1 MLSNKGRKTIQ
12 TQKIH
17 PIEWIVLC
25 KTKMT
30 KSAPWLQVFNLVIGG
45 RSAKKHRNFVAR
57 NTSQSQMCELSREP
71 PKLILRFGEP
81 LCDFAATR
89 YAPVHKFHLAN
100 RTSLQARALGVS
112 LIARRTPFSQSEKR
126 RANTARRPKRRKNEG
141 SNIPSFFLWSKWRYP
156 TRTTFKKCDKAL
168 QYKTCWACLER
179 SR

>member
-1 MLSNKGRKTIQ
+1 MNNPIKVEKIGQTCGQLKTADFVKNIQKSSRKQ
-12 TQKIH
+12 VKIACFR
-17 PIEWIVLC
+17 L
-25 KTKMT
+25 
-30 KSAPWLQVFNLVIGG
+30 LYG
-45 RSAKKHRNFVAR
+45 RSAELTSQQVAR

-126 RANTARRPKRRKNEG
+126 RANTAHRPKRRKNEG
-141 SNIPSFFLWSKWRYP
+141 SNIPSFFLWSKCGGSNSGP
-156 TRTTFKKCDKAL
+156 HGPEPCAL
-168 QYKTCWACLER
+168 PAALHLENALLF
-179 SR
+179 